1 MKKRL
6 RRIQIF
12 LVIAISLLFLAL
24 PTYLY
29 CTNLSQT
36 KSVSSD
42 LTFENQD
49 QEEGLADNEKE
60 LQVYGSS
67 ALLIIFD
74 LGTNLFEQ
82 SFHLFS
88 QTLSLDQKP
97 FVLRC

>member
-1 MKKRL
+1 MERRL

-12 LVIAISLLFLAL
+12 LVIAISLLFLSL

-29 CTNLSQT
+29 CANLSQT

-49 QEEGLADNEKE
+49 QEEGLVDNEKE

-67 ALLIIFD
+67 ALLIMFD
-74 LGTNLFEQ
+74 LGTNLFGQ

-88 QTLSLDQKP
+88 KTLSLDQKP

>member
-1 MKKRL
+1 
-6 RRIQIF
+6 
-12 LVIAISLLFLAL
+12 
-24 PTYLY
+24 
-29 CTNLSQT
+29 
-36 KSVSSD
+36 

-74 LGTNLFEQ
+74 LGTNLFGQ